1 VQPFK
6 SLNLK
11 GFFCGCVTLRG
22 LAGKEGGVVMRT
34 GVILYVVAET
44 VVRDNL
50 DTGAEVKRLHP
61 GADRV
66 EIVSR
71 DAGHFEVADAWWSLT
86 AKGMQRIFCMVG
98 EMSAAEGL
106 KLQERTLRLCG

>member
-1 VQPFK
+1 
-6 SLNLK
+6 
-11 GFFCGCVTLRG
+11 
-22 LAGKEGGVVMRT
+22 MRT
-34 GVILYVVAET
+34 GVIVYVVGET
-44 VVRDNL
+44 PVKENL
-50 DTGAEVKRLHP
+50 DIGAQVKRLHP

-71 DAGHFEVADAWWSLT
+71 DAGHFDVADAWWSLT

-98 EMSAAEGL
+98 EMNAAGGL